1 MLLVK
6 ATGSTV
12 QQYPYSIGLL
22 RKENPNTSFPKQV
35 SAEDMAS
42 FNVYP
47 VTEVTPTVS
56 DTQKLVKVWTP
67 TLVGG
72 DWVLA
77 HEAVDLTSEDIA
89 EATAVL
95 AANMREERNKRLAGV
110 TTSKADN
117 EAAFTASELAKVA
130 AAAREKRD
138 GLLAATDFYALSDV
152 SMSEAMTTYRSDLRA
167 VPAQSEFPT
176 TISWPTAP

>member
-6 ATGSTV
+6 ATNNTV
-12 QQYPYSIGLL
+12 QQYPYSVGLL

-35 SAEDMAS
+35 SAADMAS

-95 AANMREERNKRLAGV
+95 AANARV
-110 TTSKADN
+110 T
-117 EAAFTASELAKVA
+117 
-130 AAAREKRD
+130 RD

-152 SMSEAMTTYRSDLRA
+152 VMTSDMTTYRSDLRDISD
-167 VPAQSEFPT
+167 QENFPSAIT
-176 TISWPTAP
+176 WPTAP

>member
-6 ATGSTV
+6 AVNNTV
-12 QQYPYSIGLL
+12 QQYPYSVGLL
-22 RKENPNTSFPKQV
+22 RRDNPNTSFPKQV

-77 HEAVDLTSEDIA
+77 HEAVDLTSDDIA

-95 AANMREERNKRLAGV
+95 AAN
-110 TTSKADN
+110 
-117 EAAFTASELAKVA
+117 
-130 AAAREKRD
+130 AREQRD
-138 GLLAATDFYALSDV
+138 KLLAATDFYALSDV
-152 SMSEAMTTYRSDLRA
+152 VMTSDMTTYRSDLRDISD
-167 VPAQSEFPT
+167 QENFPSAIT
-176 TISWPTAP
+176 WPTAP

>member
-6 ATGSTV
+6 ATNDTV

-35 SAEDMAS
+35 SAADMAS

-47 VTEVTPTVS
+47 VTETFPTVA

-77 HEAVDLTSEDIA
+77 HEAVDLTSDDIA

-95 AANMREERNKRLAGV
+95 AAN
-110 TTSKADN
+110 
-117 EAAFTASELAKVA
+117 
-130 AAAREKRD
+130 AREQRD
-138 GLLAATDFYALSDV
+138 ALLAATDFYALSDV
-152 SMSEAMTTYRSDLRA
+152 VMTSEMTTYRSDLRA

-176 TISWPTAP
+176 TINWPTAP

>member
-1 MLLVK
+1 MLLIK

-22 RKENPNTSFPKQV
+22 RKDNPNTSFPKQV
-35 SAEDMAS
+35 SAADMAS

-47 VTEVTPTVS
+47 VTEVTPTVA

-67 TLVGG
+67 TLVSG

-77 HEAVDLTSEDIA
+77 HEAVDLTLDDIA

-95 AANMREERNKRLAGV
+95 AANAREE
-110 TTSKADN
+110 
-117 EAAFTASELAKVA
+117 
-130 AAAREKRD
+130 RD

-152 SMSEAMTTYRSDLRA
+152 VMTSEMTTYRSDLRA
-167 VPAQSEFPT
+167 VPTLNGFPNDFE
-176 TISWPTAP
+176 WPTAP

>member
-1 MLLVK
+1 MLLIK
-6 ATGSTV
+6 ANGSTV
-12 QQYPYSIGLL
+12 QQYPYSVGLL

-47 VTEVTPTVS
+47 VTETFPTVA

-67 TLVGG
+67 TLAGG

-95 AANMREERNKRLAGV
+95 AANAREERDA
-110 TTSKADN
+110 
-117 EAAFTASELAKVA
+117 
-130 AAAREKRD
+130 
-138 GLLAATDFYALSDV
+138 LLAATDFYALSDV

>member
-12 QQYPYSIGLL
+12 QKYPYSVGLL
-22 RKENPNTSFPKQV
+22 RKDNPNTSFPKQV
-35 SAEDMAS
+35 SAADMAS

-67 TLVGG
+67 TLVDG

-77 HEAVDLTSEDIA
+77 HEAVDLTSDDIA

-95 AANMREERNKRLAGV
+95 AANAREERNKRLA
-110 TTSKADN
+110 
-117 EAAFTASELAKVA
+117 
-130 AAAREKRD
+130 
-138 GLLAATDFYALSDV
+138 ATDWTSSSDV
-152 SMSEAMTTYRSDLRA
+152 TMSAEMRTYRASLRD
-167 VPAQSEFPT
+167 VPAQENFPT
-176 TISWPTAP
+176 VTWPTEVTA

>member
-1 MLLVK
+1 MLLIK

-12 QQYPYSIGLL
+12 QQYPYSVGLL

-47 VTEVTPTVS
+47 VTEVTPTVA

-77 HEAVDLTSEDIA
+77 HEAVDLTSDDIA

-95 AANMREERNKRLAGV
+95 AANMREERNKRLA
-110 TTSKADN
+110 
-117 EAAFTASELAKVA
+117 
-130 AAAREKRD
+130 
-138 GLLAATDFYALSDV
+138 ATDWTSSSDV
-152 SMSEAMTTYRSDLRA
+152 TMSAEMRTYRASLRD
-167 VPAQSEFPT
+167 VPAQENFPT
-176 TISWPTAP
+176 VTWPTEVTA

>member
-1 MLLVK
+1 MLLIK

-12 QQYPYSIGLL
+12 EQYPYSIGLL

-77 HEAVDLTSEDIA
+77 HEAVDLTSDDIA

-95 AANMREERNKRLAGV
+95 AAN
-110 TTSKADN
+110 
-117 EAAFTASELAKVA
+117 
-130 AAAREKRD
+130 AREQRD
-138 GLLAATDFYALSDV
+138 ALLAATDFYALSDV
-152 SMSEAMTTYRSDLRA
+152 VMTSEMTTYRSDLRA

-176 TISWPTAP
+176 TITWPTAP

>member
-6 ATGSTV
+6 ATNDTV

-35 SAEDMAS
+35 SAADMAS

-47 VTEVTPTVS
+47 VTETFPTVA

-67 TLVGG
+67 TLVDGA
-72 DWVLA
+72 WVLA
-77 HEAVDLTSEDIA
+77 HEAVDLTSDDIA

-95 AANMREERNKRLAGV
+95 AAN
-110 TTSKADN
+110 
-117 EAAFTASELAKVA
+117 
-130 AAAREKRD
+130 AREQRD
-138 GLLAATDFYALSDV
+138 ALLAATDFYALSDV
-152 SMSEAMTTYRSDLRA
+152 VMTSEMTTYRSDLRA

-176 TISWPTAP
+176 TINWPTAP

>member
-6 ATGSTV
+6 ATNNTV

-95 AANMREERNKRLAGV
+95 AANARV
-110 TTSKADN
+110 T
-117 EAAFTASELAKVA
+117 
-130 AAAREKRD
+130 RD

-152 SMSEAMTTYRSDLRA
+152 VMSEAMTTYRSDLRA
-167 VPAQSEFPT
+167 VPTLTGFPSDFT
-176 TISWPTAP
+176 WPTAP